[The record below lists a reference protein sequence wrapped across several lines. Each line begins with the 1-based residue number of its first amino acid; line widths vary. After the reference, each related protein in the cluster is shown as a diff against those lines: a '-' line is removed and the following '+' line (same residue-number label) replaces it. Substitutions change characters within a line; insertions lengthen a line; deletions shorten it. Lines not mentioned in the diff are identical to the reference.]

1 MHGAGFRMINPGRD
15 DTKDVALSKGLVRR
29 VFKFAK
35 PYRTSIV
42 LAMIVILAAAVAT
55 GLGPQIIRRI
65 IDEAIINRDKA
76 ELNLLIAQFL
86 GLALAG
92 SFLGIAMRYLLSR
105 IGEGLIFDLRSSLF
119 DHVQRMPVAFFTRTQ
134 TGALIS
140 RLNNDV
146 IGAQR
151 AVTETTAGLLQVI
164 ADLVVTLTLMWS
176 MQPKLTVISLLVVPL
191 FVLPIRG
198 MGKVLQRYV
207 RQQMEL
213 NASMNTQMTER
224 FQIGGALLVKLF
236 GNYVRERDHFAE
248 KAGNVRDLGVKTAV
262 IGRLFFVTFSVVSA
276 VGTAMTYWLG
286 GSMAISGEIKVGV
299 IVAFSLYLGRLY
311 GPITGLSN
319 TPVEVKTAL
328 VSFDRVFE
336 VLDFPS
342 SIQQKPD
349 AVELT
354 DPRGRVDFVGAW
366 FRYPPGSETSI
377 PSLEEGRIDTKYD
390 AEAWVL
396 KDVSFTIEPGQMFAL
411 VGPSGAGK
419 TTISMLVPRLYDA
432 VDGSV
437 QIDNIDVKDLTLT
450 SLAASVGVVTQDSHM
465 FHDTIRANLIYARP
479 DATEEQMIEAAK
491 AAQIYDLI
499 ASLPDGFDTMVGE
512 RGYRLSGGEKQRLA
526 IARLL
531 LKDPAIMILDEA
543 TAHLDSESEVLIQRA
558 LALALSGRSSLV
570 IAHRLSTIVKAD
582 QILVVDDGRIVERG
596 THLELLG
603 AGGLYGE
610 LYRTQFQTGEP
621 SNNGSDLEDSNL
633 GEMLAGTELQTDS

>member
-1 MHGAGFRMINPGRD
+1 MINPGRD
-15 DTKDVALSKGLVRR
+15 DTKDVQLSKGLVRR

-35 PYRTSIV
+35 PYRGSIV

-65 IDEAIINRDKA
+65 IDEAITHRDKA
-76 ELNLLIAQFL
+76 KLNLLIALFL

-164 ADLVVTLTLMWS
+164 ADLVVTLALMWS
-176 MQPKLTVISLLVVPL
+176 MQPRLTVISLLVVPL
-191 FVLPIRG
+191 FVLPIRS

-207 RQQMEL
+207 RQQMEF

-236 GNYVRERDHFAE
+236 GNYVKERDHFAQ

-276 VGTAMTYWLG
+276 FGTAMTYWLG
-286 GSMAISGEIKVGV
+286 GRMAISGEIKVGV

-342 SIQQKPD
+342 AIQQKPD

-354 DPRGRVDFVGAW
+354 DPRGKVEFVGVR

-390 AEAWVL
+390 PEAWVL

-432 VDGSV
+432 VDGTV
-437 QIDNIDVKDLTLT
+437 LIDGIDVKDLTLP

-465 FHDTIRANLIYARP
+465 FHDTIRANL
-479 DATEEQMIEAAK
+479 
-491 AAQIYDLI
+491 
-499 ASLPDGFDTMVGE
+499 
-512 RGYRLSGGEKQRLA
+512 
-526 IARLL
+526 
-531 LKDPAIMILDEA
+531 
-543 TAHLDSESEVLIQRA
+543 
-558 LALALSGRSSLV
+558 
-570 IAHRLSTIVKAD
+570 
-582 QILVVDDGRIVERG
+582 
-596 THLELLG
+596 
-603 AGGLYGE
+603 
-610 LYRTQFQTGEP
+610 
-621 SNNGSDLEDSNL
+621 
-633 GEMLAGTELQTDS
+633 